1 MNIVFMGTPEFGAT
15 ILQEL
20 VKEHNVV
27 LAVTQPDKLVGRKR
41 EIEFSA
47 VKKKAIEL
55 NVPIFQ
61 PINIRKEYQYIIDNF
76 EFDMIVTAAYG
87 QIVGTKLLYYPKYK
101 SINVHGS
108 LLPKHRGGAPIQR
121 SIINGDKETGITIMY
136 MEKGLD
142 SGDMLS
148 QESIKIES
156 TDNSD
161 SLFIK
166 LAELG
171 AKMINPTI
179 KKLEN
184 NEIVPIKQNEEEVTY
199 SPNISHE
206 EELLDFSALTNI
218 QVFNKIRGLSSNPGA
233 YFKIDNFS
241 IKVYE
246 SELVESKVNV
256 EAGTVCDVAK
266 DSFSISC
273 LNDTVIKF
281 KSIKPEGKGIM
292 NVKDFMNG
300 KGRTLIIK
308 GKKVNE

>member
-15 ILQEL
+15 ILSEL
-20 VKEHNVV
+20 VKQHNVV
-27 LAVTQPDKLVGRKR
+27 LVVTQPDKLVGRKR

-55 NVPIFQ
+55 DIPVYQ
-61 PINIRKEYQYIIDNF
+61 PINIRQEYQYIIDNY

-87 QIVGTKLLYYPKYK
+87 QIIGTKLLYYPKYK

-121 SIINGDKETGITIMY
+121 SIINGDRETGITIMY
-136 MEKGLD
+136 MAKGMD
-142 SGDMLS
+142 SGDILA
-148 QESIKIES
+148 QESLKIEL

-166 LAELG
+166 LADLG

-179 KKLEN
+179 DKLVK
-184 NEIVPIKQNEEEVTY
+184 NEITPIKQKDEEVTY

-206 EELLDFSALTNI
+206 EELLDFNQLTNI

-233 YFKIDNFS
+233 YFKIDNFT

-246 SELVESKVNV
+246 SELVESKTNV
-256 EAGTVCDVAK
+256 ESSIICDVAK

-273 LNDTVIKF
+273 LNGTILKF

-292 NVKDFMNG
+292 NVKDFLNG

-308 GKKVNE
+308 GKKVN

>member
-1 MNIVFMGTPEFGAT
+1 
-15 ILQEL
+15 
-20 VKEHNVV
+20 VKQHNVV
-27 LAVTQPDKLVGRKR
+27 LVVTQPDKLVGRKR

-55 NVPIFQ
+55 DIPVYQ
-61 PINIRKEYQYIIDNF
+61 PINIRQEYQYIIDNY

-87 QIVGTKLLYYPKYK
+87 QIIGTKLLYYPKYK

-121 SIINGDKETGITIMY
+121 SIINGDSETGITIMY
-136 MEKGLD
+136 MAKGMD
-142 SGDMLS
+142 SGDILA
-148 QESIKIES
+148 QESLKIEL

-166 LAELG
+166 LADLG

-179 KKLEN
+179 DKLVK
-184 NEIVPIKQNEEEVTY
+184 NEITPIKQNEEEVTY

-206 EELLDFSALTNI
+206 EELLDFNQLTNI

-233 YFKIDNFS
+233 YFKIDNFT

-246 SELVESKVNV
+246 SELVESKTNV
-256 EAGTVCDVAK
+256 ESSIICDVAK

-273 LNDTVIKF
+273 LNGTILKF

-292 NVKDFMNG
+292 NVKDFLNG

-308 GKKVNE
+308 GKKVN

>member
-15 ILQEL
+15 ILSEL
-20 VKEHNVV
+20 VKQHNVV
-27 LAVTQPDKLVGRKR
+27 LVVTQPDKFVGRKR

-55 NVPIFQ
+55 NIPVFQ
-61 PINIRKEYQYIIDNF
+61 PINIRKEYQYIIDNYD
-76 EFDMIVTAAYG
+76 FDLIVTAAYG
-87 QIVGTKLLYYPKYK
+87 QIVGTKLLYHPKYR

-136 MEKGLD
+136 MEKGMD
-142 SGDMLS
+142 SGDMLA
-148 QESIKIES
+148 QESIKIEQ

-166 LAELG
+166 LADLG

-179 KKLEN
+179 EKLVN
-184 NEIVPIKQNEEEVTY
+184 NEIIPIKQNEEEVTY

-206 EELLDFSALTNI
+206 EELLDFNNLTNI
-218 QVFNKIRGLSSNPGA
+218 QIFNKIRGLSSNPGA
-233 YFKIDNFS
+233 YFKIDNFT

-246 SELVESKVNV
+246 SVLCEKNANMES
-256 EAGTVCDVAK
+256 GLICDVAK
-266 DSFSISC
+266 DSFSVSC
-273 LNDTVIKF
+273 LDNTVITF

-300 KGRTLIIK
+300 KGRNLIIK
-308 GKKVNE
+308 GRKVK

>member
-15 ILQEL
+15 ILSEL
-20 VKEHNVV
+20 VKQHNVV
-27 LAVTQPDKLVGRKR
+27 LVVTQPDKLVGRKR

-47 VKKKAIEL
+47 VKKKALEL
-55 NVPIFQ
+55 DIPVYQ
-61 PINIRKEYQYIIDNF
+61 PINIRQEYQYIIDNY

-87 QIVGTKLLYYPKYK
+87 QIIGTKLLYYPKYK

-121 SIINGDKETGITIMY
+121 SIINGDNETGITIMY
-136 MEKGLD
+136 MAKGMD
-142 SGDMLS
+142 SGDILA
-148 QESIKIES
+148 QESLKIELI
-156 TDNSD
+156 DNSD

-166 LAELG
+166 LADLG

-179 KKLEN
+179 DKLVK
-184 NEIVPIKQNEEEVTY
+184 NEITPIKQKEEEVTY

-206 EELLDFSALTNI
+206 EELLDFNQLTNI

-233 YFKIDNFS
+233 YFKIDNFT

-246 SELVESKVNV
+246 SELVESKTNV
-256 EAGTVCDVAK
+256 EGSIICDVAK

-273 LNDTVIKF
+273 LNGTILKF

-292 NVKDFMNG
+292 NVKDFLNG

-308 GKKVNE
+308 GKKVN

>member
-15 ILQEL
+15 ILSEL
-20 VKEHNVV
+20 VKQHNVV
-27 LAVTQPDKLVGRKR
+27 LVVTQPDKLVGRKR

-47 VKKKAIEL
+47 VKRKAIEL
-55 NVPIFQ
+55 DIPVYQ
-61 PINIRKEYQYIIDNF
+61 PINIRQEYQYIIDNYQ
-76 EFDMIVTAAYG
+76 FDMIVTAAYG
-87 QIVGTKLLYYPKYK
+87 QIIGTKLLHYPKYK

-121 SIINGDKETGITIMY
+121 SIINGDSETGITIMY
-136 MEKGLD
+136 MAKGMD
-142 SGDMLS
+142 SGDILA
-148 QESIKIES
+148 QESLKIEL

-166 LAELG
+166 LAYLG

-179 KKLEN
+179 DKLVK
-184 NEIVPIKQNEEEVTY
+184 NEITPIKQKDEEVTY

-206 EELLDFSALTNI
+206 EELLDFNQLTNI

-233 YFKIDNFS
+233 YFKIDNFT

-246 SELVESKVNV
+246 SELVESKTNI
-256 EAGTVCDVAK
+256 ESSIICDVAK

-273 LNDTVIKF
+273 LNGTILKF
-281 KSIKPEGKGIM
+281 KTIKPEGKGIM
-292 NVKDFMNG
+292 NVKDFLNG

-308 GKKVNE
+308 GKKVN

>member
-15 ILQEL
+15 ILSEL
-20 VKEHNVV
+20 VKQHNVV
-27 LAVTQPDKLVGRKR
+27 LVVTQPDKLVGRKR

-47 VKKKAIEL
+47 VKKKALEL
-55 NVPIFQ
+55 DIPVYQ
-61 PINIRKEYQYIIDNF
+61 PINIRQEYQYIIDNY

-87 QIVGTKLLYYPKYK
+87 QIIGTKLLYYPKYK

-121 SIINGDKETGITIMY
+121 SIINGDSETGITIMY
-136 MEKGLD
+136 MAKGMD
-142 SGDMLS
+142 SGDILA
-148 QESIKIES
+148 QESLKIEL

-166 LAELG
+166 LADLG
-171 AKMINPTI
+171 AKMIDPTI
-179 KKLEN
+179 DKLVK
-184 NEIVPIKQNEEEVTY
+184 NEITPIKQKEEEVTY

-206 EELLDFSALTNI
+206 EELLDFNQLTNI

-233 YFKIDNFS
+233 YFKIDNFT

-246 SELVESKVNV
+246 SELVESKTNI
-256 EAGTVCDVAK
+256 ESSIICDVAK

-273 LNDTVIKF
+273 LNGTILKF

-292 NVKDFMNG
+292 NVKDFLNG

-308 GKKVNE
+308 GKKVN

>member
-15 ILQEL
+15 ILSEL
-20 VKEHNVV
+20 VKQHNVV
-27 LAVTQPDKLVGRKR
+27 LVVTQPDKIVGRKR

-55 NVPIFQ
+55 NIPVFQ
-61 PINIRKEYQYIIDNF
+61 PINIRKEYQYIIDNYD
-76 EFDMIVTAAYG
+76 FDMIVTAAYG
-87 QIVGTKLLYYPKYK
+87 QIIGTKLLFHPKYK

-121 SIINGDKETGITIMY
+121 SIINGDDETGITIMY
-136 MEKGLD
+136 MAKGMD
-142 SGDMLS
+142 SGDILS
-148 QESIKIES
+148 QESLKIELS
-156 TDNSD
+156 DNSD

-179 KKLEN
+179 EKLVN
-184 NEIVPIKQNEEEVTY
+184 NEITPIKQNEDEVTY

-206 EELLDFSALTNI
+206 EELLDFNNLTNI
-218 QVFNKIRGLSSNPGA
+218 QIFNKIRGLSSNPGA
-233 YFKIDNFS
+233 YFKVDNFS

-246 SELVESKVNV
+246 SIICDKQSNLES
-256 EAGTVCDVAK
+256 GLICDVTK

-273 LNDTVIKF
+273 LNNTVITF
-281 KSIKPEGKGIM
+281 KVIKPEGKGIM

-300 KGRTLIIK
+300 KGRNLIIK
-308 GKKVNE
+308 GKKVN

>member
-15 ILQEL
+15 ILNEL
-20 VKEHNVV
+20 VKQHNVV
-27 LAVTQPDKLVGRKR
+27 LVVTQPDKLVGRKR

-55 NVPIFQ
+55 NIPVFQ
-61 PINIRKEYQYIIDNF
+61 PINIRKEYQYIIDNY

-87 QIVGTKLLYYPKYK
+87 QIIGTKLLYYPKYK

-121 SIINGDKETGITIMY
+121 SIINGDNETGITIMY
-136 MEKGLD
+136 MAKGMD
-142 SGDMLS
+142 SGDILS
-148 QESIKIES
+148 QESLKIEL

-161 SLFIK
+161 SLFVK
-166 LAELG
+166 LADLG

-179 KKLEN
+179 EKLVN
-184 NEIVPIKQNEEEVTY
+184 NEITPIKQNEDEVTY

-206 EELLDFSALTNI
+206 EELLDFNELTNV

-233 YFKIDNFS
+233 YFKIDNFT

-246 SELVESKVNV
+246 SELVENNTNLDSSVI
-256 EAGTVCDVAK
+256 CDVTK
-266 DSFSISC
+266 DSFSVSC
-273 LNDTVIKF
+273 KNGTILKF

-292 NVKDFMNG
+292 NVKDFLNG
-300 KGRTLIIK
+300 KGRSILIK
-308 GKKVNE
+308 GKKVN

>member
-87 QIVGTKLLYYPKYK
+87 QIVGTKLLHYPKYK

-184 NEIVPIKQNEEEVTY
+184 SEIVPIKQNEEEVTY

-246 SELVESKVNV
+246 SELVESKANI
-256 EAGTVCDVAK
+256 EPSTVCDVTK

-300 KGRTLIIK
+300 KGRTIIIK